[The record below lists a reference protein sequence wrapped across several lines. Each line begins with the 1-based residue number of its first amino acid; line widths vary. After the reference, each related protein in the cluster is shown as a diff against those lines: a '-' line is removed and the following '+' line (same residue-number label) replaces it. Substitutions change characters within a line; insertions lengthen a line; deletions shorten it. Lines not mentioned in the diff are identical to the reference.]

1 MPSTSVASVL
11 SCDASGG
18 LMRRMAEA
26 LAPDL
31 PYVRRY
37 ARALT
42 GDQATGDSYV
52 RAALEAIVQGD
63 QRLDE
68 GLSPRVA
75 LYQVFEA
82 IWKSSGALLEA
93 PQPEEG

>member
-1 MPSTSVASVL
+1 MVRL
-11 SCDASGG
+11 
-18 LMRRMAEA
+18 AEA

-63 QRLDE
+63 QTLDE
-68 GLSPRVA
+68 ALSPRVA
-75 LYQVFEA
+75 LYRVFET
-82 IWKSSGALLEA
+82 IWKSY
-93 PQPEEG
+93 